1 MTIFNVFQDTE
12 VINNWNY

>member
-1 MTIFNVFQDTE
+1 MTIFNVFQDIE